1 MSLAFVVLS
10 ENEPIERALKRF
22 KRQVQRE
29 SIMKDFK
36 KSSVYLSPREKRR
49 KKDNQAK
56 KRMRRRIRR
65 QRQNELF

>member
-1 MSLAFVVLS
+1 MAFVVLS